1 MNIKYDR
8 SPLGEPLRIT
18 ETPNKQRQHHHLDI
32 VYLDNKQT
40 YITCTDKFSKFA
52 AIANIRSRN
61 WTVILKGIKRTFA
74 TMVKPSKL
82 TFDNEPGFKQSRVR
96 QYFLENQIQTKYTT
110 PGYHTGNSD
119 VERLYNTLIEN
130 IRVLRIRK
138 RLQELD
144 ESEIEEEFAINN
156 YNNIMHS
163 TIQEKQFEVHNG
175 IVNNYEVIQK
185 TKRIIC

>member
-1 MNIKYDR
+1 MGK
-8 SPLGEPLRIT
+8 
-18 ETPNKQRQHHHLDI
+18 H
-32 VYLDNKQT
+32 
-40 YITCTDKFSKFA
+40 
-52 AIANIRSRN
+52 
-61 WTVILKGIKRTFA
+61 
-74 TMVKPSKL
+74 SKL
-82 TFDNEPGFKQSRVR
+82 TLDNEPGFKQSRVR
-96 QYFLENQIQTKYTT
+96 QYFPENQIQTKYTT

-130 IRVLRIRK
+130 IRVLRIHK

-175 IVNNYEVIQK
+175 IVNNYEVIKERIQK